1 MKRHFENIMQ
11 KASRVIRHWW
21 LYLLCGILC
30 IAAGVAVFFFPMESY
45 MTLGLLFGILMLFV
59 GVTQLIVASS
69 SGNYIVSRGY
79 VVVGGILDVILGIF
93 LCVNPALS
101 MILMPI
107 LLGIWMLYHS
117 FMIMAL
123 GGDMETLKI
132 KGTGW
137 VMAGAVLLMLLSIF
151 VLVNPM
157 SAGVATVVILTGTG
171 LILFGLLICGL
182 SFTLKELHR
191 QFDDVL

>member
-30 IAAGVAVFFFPMESY
+30 ITAGVAVFFFPMESY

-157 SAGVATVVILTGTG
+157 SAGVVTVVILTGTG
-171 LILFGLLICGL
+171 LILFGLLLCGL

>member
-1 MKRHFENIMQ
+1 
-11 KASRVIRHWW
+11 
-21 LYLLCGILC
+21 
-30 IAAGVAVFFFPMESY
+30 
-45 MTLGLLFGILMLFV
+45 
-59 GVTQLIVASS
+59 
-69 SGNYIVSRGY
+69 
-79 VVVGGILDVILGIF
+79 
-93 LCVNPALS
+93 
-101 MILMPI
+101 
-107 LLGIWMLYHS
+107 MLYHS

-157 SAGVATVVILTGTG
+157 SAGVVTVVILTGTG
-171 LILFGLLICGL
+171 LILFGLLLCGL
-182 SFTLKELHR
+182 SFTLKELYR